1 MNDPNDLT
9 ADDLLTTDDLFDE
22 AAELAEKPD
31 ADSRRR
37 ERAIVA
43 ELKKRGAIRDLPRT
57 M

>member
-22 AAELAEKPD
+22 AADLAEKPD